1 MNTHAKLINGQLK
14 YPTNFEKI
22 GDNWVS
28 NPTEEQL
35 KLAGYKPLTYKEVDE
50 VINQFEETDTEIIVF
65 TQKYIP
71 SENESII

>member
-1 MNTHAKLINGQLK
+1 MKAKLINNQLQ
-14 YPTNFEKI
+14 YTTNFEKI
-22 GDNWVS
+22 GENWVS

-35 KLAGYKPLTYKEVDE
+35 KEAGYKTLNYKEVDE

-71 SENESII
+71 IDNEQIF

>member
-1 MNTHAKLINGQLK
+1 MTHAKLINGQLH
-14 YPTNFEKI
+14 YATNFEKV

-50 VINQFEETDTEIIVF
+50 VINQFEETDTEIILF
-65 TQKYIP
+65 IQKYIP
-71 SENESII
+71 TDNETII